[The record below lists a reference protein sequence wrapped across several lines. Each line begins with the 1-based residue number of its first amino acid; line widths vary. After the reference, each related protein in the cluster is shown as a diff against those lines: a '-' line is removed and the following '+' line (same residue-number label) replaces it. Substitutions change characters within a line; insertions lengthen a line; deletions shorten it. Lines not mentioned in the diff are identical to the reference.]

1 MKAILHASA
10 GGLALV
16 MISVFWSA
24 TLISE
29 LFGTEEAVAGV
40 KTGILWAMAGLIP
53 AMMATGISGAVLGK
67 GWRSPVVA
75 RKMRRMRIIAA
86 NGVCILLPSA
96 VFLALRAQ
104 AGQFD
109 VWFYGIQAVELTA
122 GAANIW
128 LLAQN
133 MKDGISL
140 SRRRTASV

>member
-10 GGLALV
+10 GGLALAL
-16 MISVFWSA
+16 ISVFWSA

-67 GWRSPVVA
+67 GWRSPVVT

-86 NGVCILLPSA
+86 NGLCVLLPSA

-109 VWFYGIQAVELTA
+109 VWFYTVQTVELMA
-122 GAANIW
+122 GAVNIR

-133 MKDGISL
+133 MKDGLSL

>member
-10 GGLALV
+10 GGLALAL
-16 MISVFWSA
+16 ISVFWSA

-29 LFGTEEAVAGV
+29 LFGTEEAIAGV

-53 AMMATGISGAVLGK
+53 AMMATGISGVVLGK
-67 GWRSPVVA
+67 GWRSPVVT

-86 NGVCILLPSA
+86 NGLCVLLPSA

-109 VWFYGIQAVELTA
+109 VWFYAVQAVELMA
-122 GAANIW
+122 GAVNIR

-140 SRRRTASV
+140 SRRRTVSV